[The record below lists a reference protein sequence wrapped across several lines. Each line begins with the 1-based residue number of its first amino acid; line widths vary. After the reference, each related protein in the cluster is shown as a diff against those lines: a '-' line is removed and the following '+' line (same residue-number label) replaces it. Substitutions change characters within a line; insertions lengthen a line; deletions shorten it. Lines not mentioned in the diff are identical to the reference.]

1 MRISNYY
8 IRSRSL
14 FYHLPTLSHVLS
26 KERQLTVETVLCT
39 LEKSSYVISF
49 ASSKPQNYYDLGNFV
64 VKCMILHERCI
75 LADFDHRI
83 VLSSVTM
90 IFLSERRKSQV
101 IE

>member
-14 FYHLPTLSHVLS
+14 FYHLPTLSQVLS

-64 VKCMILHERCI
+64 VKCILHERCI
-75 LADFDHRI
+75 LVDFDHRI

-90 IFLSERRKSQV
+90 TLSERKKSQV

>member
-14 FYHLPTLSHVLS
+14 FYHLPTLSQVLS

-75 LADFDHRI
+75 LVDFDHRI

-90 IFLSERRKSQV
+90 TLSERRKSQV